1 LDRFLPAVIILGG
14 SAMRRQLLSF
24 VSVVAV
30 IAATPAIGA
39 EIRAT
44 SQIDAVT
51 VYPDSAMITR
61 LIRLDLPAGDSTL
74 FANDFPLT
82 LDPSSLRV
90 EGEGGARFVIG
101 AVEARPPLPQP
112 AANLPQIDKRIE
124 TLRDERTA
132 LDGAIASA
140 TARRKFAERF
150 AEMSPAGLGEKG
162 EARPLAEWRA
172 AFAAVAEEI
181 ANADNVVRDARIK
194 QRDVDREIARL
205 EAERNATPP
214 KKLEVRIDLNADA
227 AAPALLR
234 VTYAVRGARWTPLY
248 DARLETGSKDRKP
261 SLELVRRAE
270 IVQTTGEDWADVAL
284 SVSTMRTAHGGSAP
298 ELRPWIVH
306 YPVTMLRRAPEFS
319 SSPAAG
325 AVDRLAQRADEPRA
339 RKAEEQQATV
349 ESGGFQVMFRIPG
362 RIAVPAGQGSKSF
375 RIVSSAIT
383 PDLMV
388 HAVPALTETAFL
400 QATFKHAEDA
410 PLLPGR
416 VSIYRDGIFVGR
428 SPMALASKDENV
440 RLGFGA
446 DEKVKITRTVVRK
459 NEGTAG
465 LIGSSKIDE
474 REFKTT
480 IRNAHDF
487 PIKVAIEDQIPV
499 SETEDI
505 QVEMLPVTTA
515 PTTRDLRDRR
525 GVMEWTFEAKPGES
539 RDIKLGWRVRWPKD
553 KVIQLPPQG

>member
-1 LDRFLPAVIILGG
+1 MIFRSPSTRRRCGSKARAPPAWSSVRWKRV
-14 SAMRRQLLSF
+14 RRCPNRRRTCL
-24 VSVVAV
+24 
-30 IAATPAIGA
+30 
-39 EIRAT
+39 
-44 SQIDAVT
+44 
-51 VYPDSAMITR
+51 
-61 LIRLDLPAGDSTL
+61 
-74 FANDFPLT
+74 
-82 LDPSSLRV
+82 
-90 EGEGGARFVIG
+90 
-101 AVEARPPLPQP
+101 
-112 AANLPQIDKRIE
+112 QIDKRIE
-124 TLRDERTA
+124 ALRDERTA

-172 AFAAVAEEI
+172 AFATVAEEI
-181 ANADNVVRDARIK
+181 ATADNAVRDARIK
-194 QRDVDREIARL
+194 QRDIDREIARL
-205 EAERNATPP
+205 EAGRNATPP

-227 AAPALLR
+227 PAPAVLR

-270 IVQTTGEDWADVAL
+270 IVQTTGEDWPDVAL
-284 SVSTMRTAHGGSAP
+284 SVSTVRVAQGGSAP
-298 ELRPWIVH
+298 ELRPWIVR
-306 YPVTMLRRAPEFS
+306 YPVTRFDRLGSAPGSARVPGAAAPEQFAAQ
-319 SSPAAG
+319 PADDA
-325 AVDRLAQRADEPRA
+325 RAK
-339 RKAEEQQATV
+339 KAEEQQATV
-349 ESGGFQVMFRIPG
+349 EASGFQVMFRIPG

-375 RIVSSAIT
+375 RIASSSIA
-383 PDLMV
+383 PELMV
-388 HAVPALTETAFL
+388 HAVPALAETAFL

-428 SPMALASKDENV
+428 SPMTLASRDETV

-446 DEKVKITRTVVRK
+446 DEKVKIARTVVRK

-465 LIGSSKIDE
+465 LIGSSKTDE

-487 PIKVAIEDQIPV
+487 PIKVAIEDQLPV
-499 SETEDI
+499 SENDEI
-505 QVEMLPVTTA
+505 QVEMLPVSTP

-525 GVMEWTFEAKPGES
+525 GVMEWTFEAKPGEA
-539 RDIKLGWRVRWPKD
+539 RDVKFGWRLRWPKD
-553 KVIQLPPQG
+553 KTVQFTPQG